1 MSMIIGLTGPT
12 GAGKT
17 TVANCF
23 KSMNVAVIDADVVS
37 RSIIDTDKSILPKL
51 INEFGRDIVD
61 ENGRLI
67 RKLLASRAFSSKT
80 LTEKLNAIMLPAI
93 LSEIENLIYKLSL
106 NGQKLI
112 ALDAP
117 LLFESGANNLCDVV
131 ISVVASYDTRMK
143 RILKRDLITED
154 MAKKRM
160 LVQKD
165 TEFYLNN
172 SDFILDGERDIS
184 ELLDD
189 AKQLILEI
197 RKKIDCE

>member
-23 KSMNVAVIDADVVS
+23 KSMNVAVIDADFVS
-37 RSIIDTDKSILPKL
+37 RSIIDTDKSILQKL
-51 INEFGRDIVD
+51 IDEFGRDIVD

-93 LSEIENLIYKLSL
+93 LSEIENLIYELSL

-112 ALDAP
+112 VLDAP
-117 LLFESGANNLCDVV
+117 LLFESGANNLCDIV

-143 RILKRDLITED
+143 RILKRDLITAD

>member
-23 KSMNVAVIDADVVS
+23 KSMNVAVIDADFVS
-37 RSIIDTDKSILPKL
+37 RNIIDTDKSILPKL
-51 INEFGRDIVD
+51 IDEFGRDIVD

-93 LSEIENLIYKLSL
+93 LSEIEDLIYKLSL

-112 ALDAP
+112 VLDAP

>member
-1 MSMIIGLTGPT
+1 MIIGLTGPT

-23 KSMNVAVIDADVVS
+23 KSMNVAVIDADFVS
-37 RSIIDTDKSILPKL
+37 RSIIDTDKSILQKL
-51 INEFGRDIVD
+51 IDEFGRDIVD

-93 LSEIENLIYKLSL
+93 LSEIENLIYELSL

-112 ALDAP
+112 VLDAP
-117 LLFESGANNLCDVV
+117 LLFESGANNLCDIV

-143 RILKRDLITED
+143 RILKRDLITAD

>member
-1 MSMIIGLTGPT
+1 MI
-12 GAGKT
+12 
-17 TVANCF
+17 V
-23 KSMNVAVIDADVVS
+23 
-37 RSIIDTDKSILPKL
+37 
-51 INEFGRDIVD
+51 
-61 ENGRLI
+61 
-67 RKLLASRAFSSKT
+67 
-80 LTEKLNAIMLPAI
+80 
-93 LSEIENLIYKLSL
+93 
-106 NGQKLI
+106 
-112 ALDAP
+112 LDAP
-117 LLFESGANNLCDVV
+117 LLFESGANNLCDIV

-143 RILKRDLITED
+143 RILKRDLITAD